1 MLKVIPVEEA
11 VGTRL
16 AHDITEIIPGG
27 HKGPRFRRGHLIAEE
42 DVPRLLD
49 VGKAHLYI
57 MELAPDEL
65 HEEDAAKRLAR
76 AAAGTGLTLTG
87 PERGPGS
94 TWWLT
99 RDGML
104 EVDQELLFRFN
115 ELGDL
120 ILATLR
126 SGEFVREGTVVGG
139 TRTIP
144 VVVKEELVAR
154 AEALCKDRPLVSI
167 TAMPTRKVFL
177 LVTGSE
183 VLTGRIKD
191 GFEPVVREKVE
202 GMGSTLEPAVLAP
215 DDPDVIA
222 GHIKDFA
229 ASGAEIILVSGGMS
243 VDPDDLTPEGIRRS
257 GADVVSHGFPIL
269 PGSMFL
275 MSYLGDIPVLGLS
288 GCVAPRPRDRLR
300 LHAAQAPGR
309 EPGHAGGYPSD
320 GARRPPKEAQ
330 TLKWTQVIAT
340 QRSPRRRAS
349 VRDRSPSRVG
359 DRGPPRP
366 VHDLGHLADRAGLI
380 RRPGPL
386 KRVAHL
392 AGGQPKHETGQDHP
406 VDVRHPR
413 CIGPHHPQRTEH
425 ARARHPQLDLPQ
437 LRHQP
442 PSVAAIAPV
451 RFPTL
456 RHLIQMTVNR
466 RRHPL
471 LHSRAGARQYCKIAV
486 NRQ

>member
-57 MELAPDEL
+57 MDLAPDEL
-65 HEEDAAKRLAR
+65 HEEDAAERLAR

-87 PERGPGS
+87 PSEGRFN
-94 TWWLT
+94 LLADK
-99 RDGML
+99 DGML
-104 EVDQELLFRFN
+104 EVDEELLFRFN

-154 AEALCKDRPLVSI
+154 AEALCQDKSLVSV
-167 TAMPTRKVFL
+167 TAMPAKKVFL

-183 VLTGRIKD
+183 VFTGRIKD
-191 GFEPVVREKVE
+191 GFEPAVREKVE

-229 ASGAEIILVSGGMS
+229 AKGAEIILVSGGMS

-257 GADVVSHGFPIL
+257 GADVISHGFPVL

-288 GCVAPRPRDRLR
+288 GCV
-300 LHAAQAPGR
+300 LHDPVTAFDFMLP
-309 EPGHAGGYPSD
+309 
-320 GARRPPKEAQ
+320 
-330 TLKWTQVIAT
+330 TL
-340 QRSPRRRAS
+340 
-349 VRDRSPSRVG
+349 
-359 DRGPPRP
+359 
-366 VHDLGHLADRAGLI
+366 
-380 RRPGPL
+380 
-386 KRVAHL
+386 L
-392 AGGQPKHETGQDHP
+392 AGNRVTREDILQMGHGGLQKKRQ
-406 VDVRHPR
+406 
-413 CIGPHHPQRTEH
+413 HHH
-425 ARARHPQLDLPQ
+425 
-437 LRHQP
+437 
-442 PSVAAIAPV
+442 
-451 RFPTL
+451 
-456 RHLIQMTVNR
+456 
-466 RRHPL
+466 
-471 LHSRAGARQYCKIAV
+471 
-486 NRQ
+486 